1 MKSESRA
8 YHVWS
13 ENEEQALREGVRRYG
28 VGSWELIRQ
37 DKSFAILKYSRCPE
51 TTVST
56 AARRQRS
63 GVQLKDKWRNLV
75 KFQKVDGKELEN
87 LPRRATG
94 PWSKKYLLAFCDTE

>member
-51 TTVST
+51 TTVSDCGSQAT
-56 AARRQRS
+56 QRCTTKRQ
-63 GVQLKDKWRNLV
+63 V
-75 KFQKVDGKELEN
+75 
-87 LPRRATG
+87 A
-94 PWSKKYLLAFCDTE
+94 